1 MPQGSIKKL
10 MGQRGFGFI
19 GTDIGQD
26 YFFHMSSMQGVNFDE
41 LHEGQQVEFTTEP
54 DPRGRGARAINVRL
68 IRR

>member
-1 MPQGSIKKL
+1 MAQDSIKKL

-19 GTDIGQD
+19 GTDTGQD
-26 YFFHMSSMQGVNFDE
+26 YFFHMSSVQGVDFDE

-54 DPRGRGARAINVRL
+54 DPRGRGERAINVRL